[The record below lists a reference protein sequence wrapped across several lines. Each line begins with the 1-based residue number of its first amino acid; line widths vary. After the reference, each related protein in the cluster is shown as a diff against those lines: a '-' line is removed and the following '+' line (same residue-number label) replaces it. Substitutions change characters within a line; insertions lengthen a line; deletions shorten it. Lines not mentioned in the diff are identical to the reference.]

1 MSTDQLIRITSWN
14 VAGKDPMINSPML
27 DYLFDDSKRL
37 NETLRPEIQIVGL
50 QEAPQYLF
58 SDPWTS
64 NLSST
69 LHRRGYILFKRHKL
83 SGILLYIFVLREIL
97 LRARDFE
104 TESVKTGFGG
114 LLGNKGG
121 VCLRFTLNGNS
132 VAAMNSHLA
141 AHQENLQQRVQDY
154 YSILEGTRFTIDN
167 NTISVLNHDYTFWFG
182 DLNFRLD
189 NIEKHEVLNIITK
202 ARTTKSKEES
212 AKIISALHRNDQ
224 LISVRKKG
232 QAFVGFQENEPRF
245 LPTYKFVIGSKDAYD
260 SEQRIPAWTD
270 RILFKTKSAEAIDF
284 KAENQITNFNPKLE
298 QMFYDALTETDLSDH
313 KPIVSMFRLSTYDPK
328 VYNPSQVP
336 YEPVKFEPITGWK
349 ASEDGRLW
357 YKISDELF
365 YRRPKVLSSWDR
377 LALYKSDFKSLD
389 DYLTVVFV
397 NNIARVSPQLNAQEV
412 PYLSSTP
419 STPRSNTP
427 SGSRRGSTSSVSS
440 SSSAV
445 SVAVDAMTLLSN
457 RSTSPASTSSVQP
470 VLSAAKQSAPGPD
483 EAQNTSIVNSPSVGS
498 LSQRPENVIVSDG
511 FKYFSSTFPDDVL
524 IPGQY
529 TVLYLKT
536 TSANEYNVYGM
547 SEPFT
552 VT

>member
-1 MSTDQLIRITSWN
+1 MSADQLIRITSWN
-14 VAGKDPMINSPML
+14 VAGKDPMVNGPML

-37 NETLRPEIQIVGL
+37 NTTLRPEIQIVGL

-132 VAAMNSHLA
+132 IATLNSHLA
-141 AHQENLQQRVQDY
+141 AHQENLPQRVQDY
-154 YSILEGTRFTIDN
+154 HTILDGTKFTIDN
-167 NTISVLNHDYTFWFG
+167 STSSIMDHDYTFWFG

-189 NIEKHEVLNIITK
+189 GIEKHEVLNIITK
-202 ARTTKSKEES
+202 ARTTSSKQES
-212 AKIISALHRNDQ
+212 AKIISALYPNDQ

-232 QAFVGFQENEPRF
+232 QAFIGFQENEPQF
-245 LPTYKFVIGSKDAYD
+245 LPTYKFVIGSKEAYD

-270 RILFKTKSAEAIDF
+270 RILFKTKSLDKSAAKDSNRSITDF
-284 KAENQITNFNPKLE
+284 KPKLE
-298 QMFYDALTETDLSDH
+298 QLFYDALPETDLSDH
-313 KPIVSMFRLSTYDPK
+313 KPIVSMFRLSTYDPN
-328 VYNPSQVP
+328 VYNPSQIP
-336 YEPVKFEPITGWK
+336 YEVVKFEPIVGWK

-357 YKISDELF
+357 YKINDDLF

-377 LALYKSDFKSLD
+377 LALYKSNFTSLD

-397 NNIARVSPQLNAQEV
+397 NNIARVAPQLNAQEV
-412 PYLSSTP
+412 PYHSSTP
-419 STPRSNTP
+419 STP
-427 SGSRRGSTSSVSS
+427 SGSRRGSTSSTSS
-440 SSSAV
+440 SSSAA
-445 SVAVDAMTLLSN
+445 SVAVDAMTLLN
-457 RSTSPASTSSVQP
+457 NQTTSPASTGSNPPTSRPLTPPLHGPVPTPAAVTPVASS
-470 VLSAAKQSAPGPD
+470 STG
-483 EAQNTSIVNSPSVGS
+483 SIT
-498 LSQRPENVIVSDG
+498 QRAENVIVSDG
-511 FKYFSSTFPDDVL
+511 FKYFTSTFPDDVL

-529 TVLYLKT
+529 IVLYLKT
-536 TSANEYNVYGM
+536 TPANEYNVYGI

-552 VT
+552 VA